1 LSFFGKSILPIQGR
15 KLIEFHRN
23 APEHA
28 KTDLK
33 KQMVNRGVR
42 KTIESFVISQLGIRN
57 SGDIDLAASTIS
69 LPVIPLDSFQ
79 ADTGLADSVMSEQ
92 PPPQEAVPMDPLYVH
107 TLRELEDIFREMA
120 PHFEGKE
127 TEHNWMARDKD
138 ILKLRRLN
146 KGNAPSEF
154 LAAYVIGLKSVL
166 DGILKVANS
175 LRTTVSTNGCQ
186 CVQELARSLG
196 PSLDPMV
203 ELLIQ
208 NFIKMSANTKPIA
221 SNNGSTTV
229 EILLSN
235 VSYKERL
242 MQHMLLSFQEKNV
255 QTRTYASGWLK
266 TLIKKHAAQ
275 KSHIEHSGGAE
286 LAEKCLKKGLA
297 DANPK
302 VRENTRATYWAF
314 AQIWPARA
322 EA

>member
-1 LSFFGKSILPIQGR
+1 
-15 KLIEFHRN
+15 
-23 APEHA
+23 
-28 KTDLK
+28 
-33 KQMVNRGVR
+33 MVSRGVR

-57 SGDIDLAASTIS
+57 SGDMDLAASTIS
-69 LPVIPLDSFQ
+69 LPAMPSESFHSES
-79 ADTGLADSVMSEQ
+79 TLAESVMSEH
-92 PPPQEAVPMDPLYVH
+92 PPPVEAVPMDPLYVH
-107 TLRELEDIFREMA
+107 TQRELEDIFKEMA

-127 TEHNWMARDKD
+127 TEHNWMLRDKD
-138 ILKLRRLN
+138 VLKLRRLN

-154 LAAYVIGLKSVL
+154 HAAFVIGVKSLL

-203 ELLIQ
+203 EILLQ
-208 NFIKMSANTKPIA
+208 SFMKMSANTKPIA
-221 SNNGSTTV
+221 SNNGNTTV
-229 EILLSN
+229 EMLLSN

-242 MQHMLLSFQEKNV
+242 MQHMLFSFQDKNV
-255 QTRTYASGWLK
+255 QTRTYAASWLK

-302 VRENTRATYWAF
+302 VRESTRSTYWAF
-314 AQIWPARA
+314 AQIWPTRA